1 MKCILSESS
10 PQRYSIYFTVTMYMY
25 IKVLISLTE
34 KNNTP
39 TDFSTTLEADLQVN
53 SCLAALLCQLI
64 KSHHHSW

>member
-1 MKCILSESS
+1 
-10 PQRYSIYFTVTMYMY
+10 MYMY